1 MNILQTIIG
10 SMTKE
15 EQRNYKLFANRTE
28 KKGPRKDILFFD
40 HIKKKYPEYE
50 EEEIQKSLYGKD
62 DKNSLYRLKNRVLE
76 DISKSITLLHF
87 DEVEYNSALY
97 NMALSHLYI
106 RKRLINVAFYYLG
119 KAEKIAK
126 QNEFYEMLDLVYT
139 EFIRLSQEA
148 LEINPE
154 SYVKLKKENRNRM
167 AKVQQIDDILAV
179 LMYRI
184 RTSQL
189 FSGKKDKKVLNLLQ
203 KTVDEFSNDKELK
216 RSPALRFRIYNALSR
231 ILLQREDF
239 ISLEE
244 YLVKTYHEFTKE
256 KLFTRNNH
264 ETKLQMLTY
273 ITNAYFKNGKIKQS
287 LQYAEMLKD
296 AMQEFDKIL
305 FEKYLFF
312 YYNSLVFNYASV
324 NLDKTIEV
332 LDEAIKNPII
342 QKSPLQVAFIYLNFS
357 VAYFEKGEF
366 KVALK
371 NIIRLMMEESFNKLD
386 EAFKLKISIAEL
398 ICRYET
404 QDHEYLEHKAKQ
416 ILNDN
421 KAPAKWKMFTVDLE
435 MTQLLYHIVRSGKRV
450 RKKIN
455 VKNEAEFFVKKY
467 ESQKGNDL
475 INYVQWIKGKMKGLK
490 SFS

>member
-1 MNILQTIIG
+1 MNIIQTIIG

-15 EQRNYKLFANRTE
+15 EQRNYKLFINRTE
-28 KKGPRKDILFFD
+28 KQGQRKDIIFFD
-40 HIKKKYPEYE
+40 MVKKNHPDYDEDV
-50 EEEIQKSLYGKD
+50 IQGALYGKG

-76 DISKSITLLHF
+76 DISKSITLLHY

-97 NMALSHLYI
+97 NMALSHLYT

-126 QNEFYEMLDLVYT
+126 KNEFLEMLELIYT
-139 EFIRLSQEA
+139 EYIRLSQEA

-154 SYVKLKKENRNRM
+154 SFVKLKKENRSRM

-184 RTSQL
+184 RTTQL

-203 KTVDEFSNDKELK
+203 KTVNEFSNDKELK

-231 ILLQREDF
+231 ILLQREDY

-244 YLVKTYHEFTKE
+244 YLVKTHREFTRE

-264 ETKLQMLTY
+264 DDKLQMLTY
-273 ITNAYFKNGKIKQS
+273 LINACFKNGKIKLS
-287 LQYAEMLKD
+287 LQYAEMLRE
-296 AMQEFDKIL
+296 AMLEFDKML

-312 YYNSLVFNYASV
+312 YYNSLVINHASV
-324 NLDKTIEV
+324 NLDKSIEV
-332 LDEAIKNPII
+332 LNEAIKNPVIR
-342 QKSPLQVAFIYLNFS
+342 KNPLQEAFIYLNFS

-386 EAFKLKISIAEL
+386 ETLRIKIVVAEL
-398 ICRYET
+398 ICRYEI
-404 QDHEYLEHKAKQ
+404 QDFEYLEHKAKQ
-416 ILNDN
+416 LLNEY
-421 KAPAKWKMFTVDLE
+421 KSPSKRKLFASDLE
-435 MTQLLYHIVRSGKRV
+435 MTELLYHMARADRRL

-455 VKNEAEFFVKKY
+455 VRNVAEIFIAKY
-467 ESQKGNDL
+467 EAGKNNDL
-475 INYVQWIKGKMKGLK
+475 INYAFWLKGKLRMLK
-490 SFS
+490 NY